1 VQYGPELFRRLL
13 GFIKIQMKRHS
24 HISLLLLLLAL
35 VTVNANGQAT
45 VLPQFAF
52 GGGWYTALY
61 FTNNNGSPVAF
72 TVNFVSD
79 TGTPLVVPSL
89 NGSSANVNLVAHG
102 STIIEAP
109 NSGNLVE
116 GYASFSLP
124 AGVTGYGVFR
134 HSVSGQPDQE
144 AVVPLSSAQAMSTTL
159 IWDDTNLITGIAIV
173 NPSTMANTVSV
184 TLWDE
189 NGSPAGS
196 ASVPLPAGNKTAAL
210 LGTLPG
216 LGGIGGKRGSAQFSV
231 TAGSVAVLGLRAD
244 GPALTSIP
252 TVTGTANATAGP
264 SVLPQF
270 VFGGG
275 WYTALYFTN
284 TNGSPAAFP
293 VNFVSDTGTALV
305 VPSLNGSSVNV
316 NLVAHGTAII
326 EAPNSGNL
334 LEGYAS
340 FSLPAGVTGYGV
352 FRHSVPGQPDQEAV
366 VPLSNAQA
374 VSTLLTWD
382 ETNLITGLGIVNP
395 STTANTV
402 SVTLWDENGNT
413 IGTSS
418 VALPAGNKTAVLLRS
433 LPGLSGMTG
442 KRGSAQFSVTA
453 GSVAVLGLRADG
465 LALTSIPT
473 SPPQSGAS
481 FVTERALA
489 QTGLAIGMASIVLQ
503 SQLNIAF
510 SIFERITYCDPLDGG
525 GSVQMVGSGVTVYY
539 DSQCKKPYIA
549 TGPSTRETSV
559 ANGLNL
565 AETATYYGLNGAAI
579 GNLTLNET
587 ALVGQTSWTVYGLGT
602 FTPAAAA
609 ATPVQLGLSCS
620 LGNTTTACA
629 GGIAQDFPQL
639 GVAIGSVTPLT
650 LTVTGLNAAVTFTGS
665 GDVVTGPIG
674 SLMLTN
680 PSPASLVVQGG
691 ENYGTIAASG
701 GAATFSLF
709 PPTPTAWTL
718 TDSAHDQ
725 KFQISVV
732 DNTTRNL
739 SVTIT
744 QVSTGS
750 TLATG
755 SLDQSGTGTI
765 TWSDGTATA
774 VTNWTLAD

>member
-1 VQYGPELFRRLL
+1 
-13 GFIKIQMKRHS
+13 MKRHS
-24 HISLLLLLLAL
+24 RISLLLLVPALAGL
-35 VTVNANGQAT
+35 FTVNANGQAT

-52 GGGWYTALY
+52 GGGWYSALY

-89 NGSSANVNLVAHG
+89 NGSSANVNLLAHA
-102 STIIEAP
+102 SAIIEAP

-116 GYASFSLP
+116 GYASFNLP

-144 AVVPLSSAQAMSTTL
+144 AVVPLSNAQATSSTLT
-159 IWDDTNLITGIAIV
+159 WDDTNLITGVAIV
-173 NPSTMANTVSV
+173 NPSTTANTVSV

-196 ASVPLPAGNKTAAL
+196 SSVALPAGNKTAVL
-210 LGTLPG
+210 LQTLPG
-216 LGGIGGKRGSAQFSV
+216 LSGIGGKRGSAQFSV
-231 TAGSVAVLGLRAD
+231 TTGSVAVLGLRAD
-244 GPALTSIP
+244 GLALTSIP
-252 TVTGTANATAGP
+252 TSTSAANAAASL

-284 TNGSPAAFP
+284 TNGSPVAFP
-293 VNFVSDTGTALV
+293 VNFVSGTGTSLV
-305 VPSLNGSSVNV
+305 VPSVNGSSVNV
-316 NLVAHGTAII
+316 NLVARGTAII

-334 LEGYAS
+334 VQGYAS

-374 VSTLLTWD
+374 VSNLLTWD
-382 ETNLITGLGIVNP
+382 ETNLITGVAIVNP
-395 STTANTV
+395 SATANTV

-413 IGTSS
+413 IGTAP
-418 VALPAGNKTAVLLRS
+418 VALPAGNKTAVLLRT
-433 LPGLSGMTG
+433 LPGLSGMMG

-453 GSVAVLGLRADG
+453 GSVAVLGLRSDG

-510 SIFERITYCDPLDGG
+510 SIFQRITYCDPLDGG

-539 DSQCKKPYIA
+539 DSQCQKPYIA
-549 TGPSTRETSV
+549 TGPGTRETSV
-559 ANGLNL
+559 ANGINL
-565 AETATYYGLNGAAI
+565 AETATYYGLNGTAI
-579 GNLTLNET
+579 GTLALNET
-587 ALVGQTSWTVYGLGT
+587 ALVGQTAWTVYGLGT
-602 FTPAAAA
+602 FTPAAAG

-620 LGNTTTACA
+620 LGQNTTACA

-650 LTVTGLNAAVTFTGS
+650 LTVAGLNAAVTFTGS
-665 GDVVTGPIG
+665 GNVVTGPIG
-674 SLMLTN
+674 SLTLTN
-680 PSPASLVVQGG
+680 PSAASLVVQGG
-691 ENYGTIAASG
+691 ENYGAIAASG
-701 GAATFSLF
+701 SAASFSLF
-709 PPTPTAWTL
+709 PPTPTKWTL

-765 TWSDGTATA
+765 NWSDGTATA

>member
-1 VQYGPELFRRLL
+1 MTRYSRIL
-13 GFIKIQMKRHS
+13 
-24 HISLLLLLLAL
+24 SLLFVPALAGFFTL
-35 VTVNANGQAT
+35 NANAQAT

-52 GGGWYTALY
+52 GGGWYSALY
-61 FTNNNGSPVAF
+61 FTNNNGSTVAF

-79 TGTPLVVPSL
+79 TGTPLVVPSV
-89 NGSSANVNLVAHG
+89 NGSSASINLAAHG
-102 STIIEAP
+102 STLIEAP
-109 NSGNLVE
+109 NSGDLVE
-116 GYASFSLP
+116 GYASFNLP

-144 AVVPLSSAQAMSTTL
+144 AVVPFSSALATSTTL
-159 IWDDTNLITGIAIV
+159 IWDDTNLITGVSIV
-173 NPSTMANTVSV
+173 NPSTTANTVAV

-189 NGSPAGS
+189 NGSPAGTS
-196 ASVPLPAGNKTAAL
+196 SIPLPAGNKTAAL
-210 LGTLPG
+210 LYALPG

-231 TAGSVAVLGLRAD
+231 TSGSVAVLGLRAN

-252 TVTGTANATAGP
+252 TATGTAAAGP

-284 TNGSPAAFP
+284 TGASPAAFT
-293 VNFVSDTGTALV
+293 VNFVSDTGTPLV

-316 NLVAHGTAII
+316 KLVAHSTAFI
-326 EAPNSGNL
+326 EAPNGGSL

-366 VPLSNAQA
+366 VPLSNASA
-374 VSTLLTWD
+374 TSTLLTWD
-382 ETNLITGLGIVNP
+382 ENNLITGLGIVNP

-402 SVTLWDENGNT
+402 AVTVWDGAGNSL
-413 IGTSS
+413 GTSS
-418 VALPAGNKTAVLLRS
+418 VALPAGNKTAVLLPS
-433 LPGLSGMTG
+433 LPGLSGLTG
-442 KRGSAQFSVTA
+442 KRGSAEFSVTS

-465 LALTSIPT
+465 SALTSIPT
-473 SPPQSGAS
+473 SAPQSGATAS
-481 FVTERALA
+481 FITERALA

-510 SIFERITYCDPLDGG
+510 AILERITYCDPLDGG
-525 GSVQMVGSGVTVYY
+525 GSVELVGSQVTVYY
-539 DSQCKKPYIA
+539 DSQCQKPYIA
-549 TGPSTRETSV
+549 TGAGTRETSV
-559 ANGLNL
+559 AGGIGL
-565 AETATYYGLNGAAI
+565 AETATYYGLNGSAI
-579 GNLTLNET
+579 GSLTLNET
-587 ALVGQTSWTVYGLGT
+587 ALVGENDSFTVNGLGV
-602 FTPAAAA
+602 FTAATSG
-609 ATPVQLGLSCS
+609 ATPVQLGLTCS
-620 LGNTTTACA
+620 LGQNSTVCA

-639 GVAIGSVTPLT
+639 GVAIGSVSPLT
-650 LTVTGLNAAVTFTGS
+650 LNVAGLNDAVTFTGS

-674 SLMLTN
+674 SLTLTN
-680 PSPASLVVQGG
+680 PSTTSLVIQGG
-691 ENYGTIAASG
+691 ENYGAIAASG
-701 GAATFSLF
+701 RAAAFSLF
-709 PPTPTAWTL
+709 PPTPTDWSL

-744 QVSTGS
+744 QVSTGC

>member
-1 VQYGPELFRRLL
+1 
-13 GFIKIQMKRHS
+13 MKRHS
-24 HISLLLLLLAL
+24 RISLLLLVPALAGL
-35 VTVNANGQAT
+35 FTATANGQAT

-89 NGSSANVNLVAHG
+89 NGTSANVNLVAHA

-116 GYASFSLP
+116 GYASFNLP

-144 AVVPLSSAQAMSTTL
+144 AVVPLSSAQATSTTL
-159 IWDDTNLITGIAIV
+159 IWDDTNLITGVSIV
-173 NPSTMANTVSV
+173 NPSTTANTVSV
-184 TLWDE
+184 TVWDE

-196 ASVPLPAGNKTAAL
+196 SSVALPAGNKTAAL
-210 LGTLPG
+210 LGTFPG

-231 TAGSVAVLGLRAD
+231 TAGSIAVLGLRAD
-244 GPALTSIP
+244 GLALTSIP
-252 TVTGTANATAGP
+252 TATSTANATASP

-284 TNGSPAAFP
+284 TNGSPVAFP
-293 VNFVSDTGTALV
+293 VNFVSDTGTSLV

-326 EAPNSGNL
+326 EALNSGNL

-340 FSLPAGVTGYGV
+340 FTLPAGVSGYGV

-382 ETNLITGLGIVNP
+382 ETSLITGVGIVNP

-413 IGTSS
+413 IGTSP
-418 VALPAGNKTAVLLRS
+418 VALPAGNKTAVLLHT

-453 GSVAVLGLRADG
+453 GSVAVLGLRSDG
-465 LALTSIPT
+465 SALTSIPT
-473 SPPQSGAS
+473 SPLQSGAAGS

-510 SIFERITYCDPLDGG
+510 SIIERVTYCDPLDGG
-525 GSVQMVGSGVTVYY
+525 GSVEMIGSQVTVFY
-539 DSQCKKPYIA
+539 DSQCQKPYIA

-559 ANGLNL
+559 AGGLNL
-565 AETATYYGLNGAAI
+565 AETATYYGLNGTAI
-579 GNLTLNET
+579 GTLTLNET
-587 ALVGQTSWTVYGLGT
+587 ALVASDNSFTVSGLGI
-602 FTPAAAA
+602 FTPAAA
-609 ATPVQLGLSCS
+609 ATPVQLGLICS
-620 LGNTTTACA
+620 LGQNSTLCA

-650 LTVTGLNAAVTFTGS
+650 LTASGLNAAVSFTGS

-674 SLMLTN
+674 SLTLTN
-680 PSPASLVVQGG
+680 PSPTSLVVQGG
-691 ENYGTIAASG
+691 QNYGTIAASG
-701 GAATFSLF
+701 SAAAFSLF
-709 PPTPTAWTL
+709 PPTPTTWTL

-755 SLDQSGTGTI
+755 SLDQSGTGAI
-765 TWSDGTATA
+765 AWSDGTATA